1 MEGNEPEFVIMSYD
15 RFDSLD
21 QAPQSVPISQTVSED
36 DQLIDALNKEI
47 MALKEEIRQKELSE
61 AEVIWYTV
69 NMATLTKEYFEK
81 KFEAVDRRF
90 DVQEAKMQKMLDGL
104 DRDLKAFV
112 KEQDEEIARIVN
124 KGFEHVIKQFDVN
137 DRVIRL
143 ETIVYKIAKAI
154 NIQI

>member
-1 MEGNEPEFVIMSYD
+1 
-15 RFDSLD
+15 
-21 QAPQSVPISQTVSED
+21 
-36 DQLIDALNKEI
+36 
-47 MALKEEIRQKELSE
+47 
-61 AEVIWYTV
+61 
-69 NMATLTKEYFEK
+69 MATLTKEYFEK